1 MLSPHT
7 YLMSHAA
14 PLPDLTDPDW
24 LPTDQEEIEFLEAA
38 ARRVAWEKA
47 MAKQGVMVL
56 TLGLSPEQEEARINA
71 WARSNTPEPSQEID
85 R

>member
-1 MLSPHT
+1 MN
-7 YLMSHAA
+7 HAV
-14 PLPDLTDPDW
+14 PLPDLTDPHW

-47 MAKQGVMVL
+47 MAKQGIMVL
-56 TLGLSPEQEEARINA
+56 TLGLTPEEEEARINI
-71 WARSNTPEPSQEID
+71 WARSSNLEPPQEIE